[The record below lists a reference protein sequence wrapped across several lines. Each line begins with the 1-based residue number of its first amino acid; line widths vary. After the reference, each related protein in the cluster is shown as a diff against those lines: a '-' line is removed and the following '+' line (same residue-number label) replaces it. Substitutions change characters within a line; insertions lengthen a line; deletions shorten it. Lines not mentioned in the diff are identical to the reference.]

1 MQSAKPWRN
10 ALLAVLTISATILV
24 IEQSQLLERA
34 AYALERGRLEANFDH
49 LKEIPDADIEGLEK
63 VSQGFA
69 VVAETVKPAVV
80 YIDAV
85 AKRVEVDPQMEELF
99 RRYDFGPARGTG
111 SGAIFDDRGYIV
123 TNNHVVAD
131 ADAVRVTLADGRR
144 FNADVVGTDP
154 KTDLAVLKINA
165 DRLHAARFGDS
176 EKVRVG
182 HLVLAIGSPFR
193 LGHSVSHGI
202 ISAIGRSDVNVDI
215 DYQDWF
221 QTDAAINP
229 GNSGGPLINS
239 RGEIIGINTAIATES
254 GANQGVAFAIPSN
267 IVKDIVGKLQSGK
280 EIVRGYLGVQI
291 EQVDPRIA
299 SAFGLAEAEGVLVR
313 GVGQDTPADKAG
325 IRPEDI
331 ILAIGNRRVTTRERL
346 QHLIA
351 RIEPGTNTDITVWR
365 KGHEI
370 VVQTRI
376 QAQPRGFSTTG
387 SLRDLVSP
395 PESTRSNRPPESIGA
410 MRELPQERPGETL
423 GGNTGPARVFR
434 DLGFEASTVTPELSK
449 KYDLPDEIING
460 VIVTRVYPT
469 GDAYESGL
477 RPGQVITMANDK
489 QVNNI
494 AEFEQHLTPEAIRKG
509 IRIHMKWRGSDQF
522 TVLISK

>member
-1 MQSAKPWRN
+1 MQSGKSWRN
-10 ALLAVLTISATILV
+10 ALLALLTISAAIIL
-24 IEQSQLLERA
+24 IEQTSVIQRA
-34 AYALERGRLEANFDH
+34 AYAIERGRL
-49 LKEIPDADIEGLEK
+49 DADFEQLRQITDDDVADLER

-69 VVAETVKPAVV
+69 IVAEVVKPAVV

-85 AKRVEVDPQMEELF
+85 SRRVDMDPQMEELF
-99 RRYDFGPARGTG
+99 KRYDFGPARGTG
-111 SGAIFDDRGYIV
+111 SGAIFDESGYIV
-123 TNNHVVAD
+123 TNNHVIAD

-144 FNADVVGTDP
+144 YNADIVGTDP
-154 KTDLAVLKINA
+154 KTDLAVLKIHA
-165 DRLHAARFGDS
+165 DNLHAARFGDS
-176 EKVRVG
+176 DKVKVG
-182 HLVLAIGSPFR
+182 HFVLAIGSPFR

-267 IVKDIVGKLQSGK
+267 IARDIVGKLRSGK

-299 SAFGLAEAEGVLVR
+299 SAYGLSDVEGVLVR
-313 GVGQDTPADKAG
+313 GVGEGTPADNAG

-331 ILAIGNRRVTTRERL
+331 ILAIGSRRVTTRERL

-351 RIEPGTNTDITVWR
+351 RIEPGTSTDITIWR
-365 KGHEI
+365 KGHEM
-370 VVQTRI
+370 VMQTRI
-376 QAQPRGFSTTG
+376 QAQPTGFSTTG
-387 SLRDLVSP
+387 SLRDLKSWESP
-395 PESTRSNRPPESIGA
+395 RARQPSNDTMGS
-410 MRELPQERPGETL
+410 MREVEKDRSSNSL
-423 GGNTGPARVFR
+423 GGAKGPARVFR

-477 RPGQVITMANDK
+477 RPGQVITNVNDK

-494 AEFEQHLTPEAIRKG
+494 AEFEAQLSPDAIRTG
-509 IRIHMKWRGSDQF
+509 LRIHMRWRGKEQF
-522 TVLISK
+522 TVLSSK